1 MGLPMRQVDLLFL
14 FFLLLTGS
22 HVTATAVVV
31 VVAIIIISS
40 TDPQIH
46 ALVPALKP
54 VALVCDKTKI

>member
-14 FFLLLTGS
+14 FSLLTGS
-22 HVTATAVVV
+22 HVTATDVVV
-31 VVAIIIISS
+31 VVAIIISS

-54 VALVCDKTKI
+54 VALACGKTKI

>member
-1 MGLPMRQVDLLFL
+1 MGLPMRQVDLL

-22 HVTATAVVV
+22 HVTATTVVV
-31 VVAIIIISS
+31 VVAIIISS
-40 TDPQIH
+40 TDPLIH

>member
-14 FFLLLTGS
+14 FSLLLTGS
-22 HVTATAVVV
+22 HVTATDVVV
-31 VVAIIIISS
+31 VVAIIISS

-54 VALVCDKTKI
+54 VALACGKTKI